1 MIRRYPLFQ
10 PTVTE
15 QLLFSPLLLSHL
27 SNPSRK
33 DKRIKDTSSIKT
45 TTFLSILIKAILRF
59 LPREAPR
66 FCPLA
71 Q

>member
-10 PTVTE
+10 PPVTE
-15 QLLFSPLLLSHL
+15 QLILSPLPLSHL

-45 TTFLSILIKAILRF
+45 TTFLSILLRAG
-59 LPREAPR
+59 LIVMGNYYK
-66 FCPLA
+66 
-71 Q
+71 